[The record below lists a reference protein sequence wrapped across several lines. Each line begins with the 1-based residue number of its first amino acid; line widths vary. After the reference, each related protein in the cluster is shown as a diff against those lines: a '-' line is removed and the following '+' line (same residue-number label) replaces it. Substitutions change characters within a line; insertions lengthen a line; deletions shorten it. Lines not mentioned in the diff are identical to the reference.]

1 MDRAGF
7 IRELCIAL
15 EHRWDADATFLIFT
29 AYFDESDTH
38 GPSPTLVMAAFLGSA
53 RQWEL
58 FGRKIRA
65 FQRRDGFTVFHA
77 KEFRALTGEFRGWG
91 PRKCVRLLDDLA
103 VAIRDGLTEG
113 VTIAL
118 PRSLYETEYR
128 GGQVPKGM
136 RLDSQYGVCFRACM
150 YRLVQI
156 VTADKKRH
164 RLHVVIEYGH
174 PNVRNTVDIFHELKD
189 EFSNLGFDILGDIT
203 IAKKSE
209 CWPLMIADFQAHS
222 AHMSETRLKAEHPGY
237 FEMAREKYGDAP
249 PPRNQAALTRI
260 EHTAASL
267 RALKTTWAAEKQARI
282 DKWRAARDARRASG
296 GAAAGA
302 VPVSGRPA

>member
-7 IRELCIAL
+7 IRELCVAL
-15 EHRWDADATFLIFT
+15 EHRWNADATFLIFT

-38 GPSPTLVMAAFLGSA
+38 GPSPTLVMAAFLGSS

-65 FQRRDGFTVFHA
+65 LQRRDGFTVFHT
-77 KEFRALTGEFRGWG
+77 KKFRALRGEFEDWG
-91 PRKCVRLLDDLA
+91 PEKCVRLLNDLA
-103 VAIRDGLTEG
+103 AAIRDGLTEG
-113 VTIAL
+113 VTITL
-118 PRSLYETEYR
+118 PRALYEIEYR

-156 VTADKKRH
+156 VTANKKRH
-164 RLHVVIEYGH
+164 RLHVVIESGH
-174 PNVRNTVDIFHELKD
+174 QNVRDTIRIFDELKA
-189 EFSNLGFDILGDIT
+189 EFQNLGFDILGDIT

-209 CWPLMIADFQAHS
+209 CWPLMIADFQAHAS
-222 AHMSETRLKAEHPGY
+222 HLSETRLKVGQPGY
-237 FEMAREKYGDAP
+237 FEMAIEKHGHAP

-267 RALKTTWAAEKQARI
+267 RALKTTWEAEKRARVA
-282 DKWRAARDARRASG
+282 KWRDARDAKRASLQ
-296 GAAAGA
+296 ASTCA
-302 VPVSGRPA
+302 PADE